1 MPKIGVLQTKN
12 CMFDCVWRGGGGG
25 GGLGSQGTDNLFTT
39 KFKLAI
45 PFWALLSI
53 MEVQWTLYTMTAF

>member
-1 MPKIGVLQTKN
+1 MPKIGVLQTKTV
-12 CMFDCVWRGGGGG
+12 CLIVCGGV